1 MTISEHISYREAT
14 KSVTA
19 IRRGIDND
27 PNQVQLAAMR
37 LVAETVFEPVRLGLG
52 GKPIGISSFF
62 RCELLNRIIGG
73 APSSQHTKGEAIDID
88 ADILRNGITN
98 RAIFSY
104 IKDNL
109 TFDQLIWEF
118 GNDREPD
125 WVHVS
130 RIPGGNRGEILKAI
144 RDKDGSVRYKFF

>member
-1 MTISEHISYREAT
+1 MTISDHISYREAT
-14 KSVTA
+14 KSGTA

-27 PNQVQLAAMR
+27 PNQMQLAAMR
-37 LVAETVFEPVRLGLG
+37 FVAETIFEPVRLGLG

-62 RCELLNRIIGG
+62 RCELLNRVIGG

-98 RAIFSY
+98 RAIFNY
-104 IKDNL
+104 IKENL
-109 TFDQLIWEF
+109 TYDQLIWEF

-130 RIPGGNRGEILKAI
+130 RVLEGNRRETLKAI
-144 RDKDGSVRYKFF
+144 RDKDGTVRYKFF